1 MRLEKIV
8 SQIDSFSKE
17 DHVKILEIIYKYN
30 KSVISENNNGCFI
43 NMEDLS
49 DEIITNI
56 ENYINYVILKE
67 GDINIIEDTKDK
79 IKNNINI
86 KNNLL

>member
-1 MRLEKIV
+1 MSLEKIV
-8 SQIDSFSKE
+8 YQIDSFSKE

-49 DEIITNI
+49 DEIITTI
-56 ENYINYVILKE
+56 EHYINYVILKE
-67 GDINIIEDTKDK
+67 GDINTIEDTKDK

>member
-1 MRLEKIV
+1 MSLEKIV

-17 DHVKILEIIYKYN
+17 DHIKILEIIYKHN

-49 DEIITNI
+49 DEIITTI
-56 ENYINYVILKE
+56 EHYINYVILKE
-67 GDINIIEDTKDK
+67 GDINTIEDTKDK